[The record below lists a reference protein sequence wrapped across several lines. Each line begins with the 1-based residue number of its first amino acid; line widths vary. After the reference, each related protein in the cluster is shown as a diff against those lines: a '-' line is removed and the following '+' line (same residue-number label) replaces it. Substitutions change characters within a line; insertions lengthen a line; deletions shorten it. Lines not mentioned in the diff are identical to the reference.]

1 MPFGF
6 DWEALASNGV
16 VTSEIVPVAP
26 LKLVVSLGRCL
37 KLRVSVRPGSFGGL

>member
-16 VTSEIVPVAP
+16 VTTGLVPIAP
-26 LKLVVSLGRCL
+26 LKLVVSLGHCL
-37 KLRVSVRPGSFGGL
+37 KLKVSVKPGPFGGL

>member
-16 VTSEIVPVAP
+16 VTTELVPIAP
-26 LKLVVSLGRCL
+26 LKLTVSLGRCL
-37 KLRVSVRPGSFGGL
+37 KLRVSVKPGSFGGQ